1 MKSRSPAGQSHHE
14 LPLVPDTT
22 ADEHDWMI
30 CSKLE
35 EFVHIGWA
43 TKWIHKL
50 SVFLVSAGQQSLP
63 RALDQGKLAKER
75 KA

>member
-1 MKSRSPAGQSHHE
+1 
-14 LPLVPDTT
+14 
-22 ADEHDWMI
+22 MI

-50 SVFLVSAGQQSLP
+50 SVFLVSVGQQGLP
-63 RALDQGKLAKER
+63 RALEYGKLAKER
-75 KA
+75 KT